1 MDEKRIR
8 KQREKWKK
16 PKCGKVHSRMQTMK
30 EWIRTIKNNMQL
42 KRIKEDG
49 NTEYGE
55 KQNMMR

>member
-1 MDEKRIR
+1 MKKELGNKERN
-8 KQREKWKK
+8 EKK